1 MSLASS
7 EALRTGVNE
16 MGKIPILLEPERRR
30 EARWGRGADQE
41 VCVCG
46 GIQMGWEKK
55 GLLEGVTVEQRPK

>member
-41 VCVCG
+41 VCVG
-46 GIQMGWEKK
+46 EWNSDGMGKK
-55 GLLEGVTVEQRPK
+55 RPP

>member
-46 GIQMGWEKK
+46 GEFRWDGKK
-55 GLLEGVTVEQRPK
+55 KASLKG

>member
-41 VCVCG
+41 VG
-46 GIQMGWEKK
+46 GGGYSDGMEKK
-55 GLLEGVTVEQRPK
+55 RPP

>member
-41 VCVCG
+41 VCVWG
-46 GIQMGWEKK
+46 GNSDGMGKK
-55 GLLEGVTVEQRPK
+55 RPP